1 MRVLTVVNSANP
13 SAYDA
18 SMLLAAYFS
27 SQGIENDVVL
37 SVDIPTP
44 EHLAMDASDGD
55 HALKDVGIRP
65 FDMAVA
71 LGGDGTI
78 LRTARV
84 AMLFDAPVLGINFGH
99 LGFLANPSEEGVIP
113 LVAAALAGDV
123 TEDRRAGLLVEVV
136 CEGDDVP
143 GGSCGFDRIP
153 HGAYDCAGGKWSGE
167 RGDVHGGKNDDA
179 SLGAEAAGTLETAGT
194 LENIGNGGRV
204 FTALNE
210 VTISRGSFPRNLEAH
225 LSISGDGVC
234 TLRGDGLIVATATG
248 STAYALSAGGPL
260 VSPGVEGM
268 VIVPL
273 SSHTLQSRAIVT
285 ERHDVVEVA
294 FDFAEGYTFTEV
306 QLDGTALS
314 FPAPI
319 ERVVVRCA
327 EKPVRL
333 LFYKKESFY
342 SRISRTFF

>member
-1 MRVLTVVNSANP
+1 MRVLTVVNNANP

-27 SQGIENDVVL
+27 TQGIENDVVL
-37 SVDIPTP
+37 SVDLPTP
-44 EHLAMDASDGD
+44 EHLAVGAVNNDCALEDA
-55 HALKDVGIRP
+55 GIRP
-65 FDMAVA
+65 FDLAVA

-84 AMLFDAPVLGINFGH
+84 AMLFDAPVLGINFGN

-123 TEDRRAGLLVEVV
+123 TEDRRACLLVEVE

-143 GGSCGFDRIP
+143 GGAR
-153 HGAYDCAGGKWSGE
+153 GAFGDEWDDVGGGAAGAGA
-167 RGDVHGGKNDDA
+167 RGDGVG
-179 SLGAEAAGTLETAGT
+179 AGTG
-194 LENIGNGGRV
+194 GDGGRV

-225 LSISGDGVC
+225 LSISGDDLC
-234 TLRGDGLIVATATG
+234 TLRGDGLIIATATG

-268 VIVPL
+268 VVVPL
-273 SSHTLQSRAIVT
+273 ASHTLQSRAIVT
-285 ERHDVVEVA
+285 ERHDVVEAA

-314 FPAPI
+314 FPTPI

-342 SRISRTFF
+342 SRIARTFF

>member
-1 MRVLTVVNSANP
+1 MRVLTVVNNANP

-27 SQGIENDVVL
+27 AQGIENDVVL
-37 SVDIPTP
+37 SVDLPTP
-44 EHLAMDASDGD
+44 EHLAMDASENDR
-55 HALKDVGIRP
+55 ALEDAGIRP
-65 FDMAVA
+65 FDLAVV

-84 AMLFDAPVLGINFGH
+84 AMLFDAPVLGINFGN

-113 LVAAALAGDV
+113 LVTAALAGDV
-123 TEDRRAGLLVEVV
+123 TEDRRACLLVEVE
-136 CEGDDVP
+136 CEGDGVP
-143 GGSCGFDRIP
+143 GGACGAFVDEWDDVNG
-153 HGAYDCAGGKWSGE
+153 GAAGAGA
-167 RGDVHGGKNDDA
+167 RGD
-179 SLGAEAAGTLETAGT
+179 
-194 LENIGNGGRV
+194 GNGGRV

-225 LSISGDGVC
+225 LSISGDDLC

-260 VSPGVEGM
+260 ISPGVEGM
-268 VIVPL
+268 VVVPL
-273 SSHTLQSRAIVT
+273 ASHTLQSRAIVT
-285 ERHDVVEVA
+285 ERHDVVEAA

-314 FPAPI
+314 FPTPI

-342 SRISRTFF
+342 SRIARTFF

>member
-1 MRVLTVVNSANP
+1 MRVLTVVNNANS

-27 SQGIENDVVL
+27 TQGIENDVVL
-37 SVDIPTP
+37 SVDLPTP
-44 EHLAMDASDGD
+44 EHLAVGAVNNDRALEDA
-55 HALKDVGIRP
+55 GIRP
-65 FDMAVA
+65 FDLAVA
-71 LGGDGTI
+71 LVGDGTI

-84 AMLFDAPVLGINFGH
+84 SMLFDAPVLGINFGN

-123 TEDRRAGLLVEVV
+123 TEDRRACLLVEVE
-136 CEGDDVP
+136 CEGDGVP
-143 GGSCGFDRIP
+143 GGARGAFGDEWDDVSGGGAGARGVAGDSAGCGV
-153 HGAYDCAGGKWSGE
+153 AGNGE
-167 RGDVHGGKNDDA
+167 GD
-179 SLGAEAAGTLETAGT
+179 
-194 LENIGNGGRV
+194 GGRV

-225 LSISGDGVC
+225 LSISGEDLC

-260 VSPGVEGM
+260 ISPGVEGM
-268 VIVPL
+268 VVVPL
-273 SSHTLQSRAIVT
+273 ASHTLQLRAIVT
-285 ERHDVVEVA
+285 ERHDVVEAA

-314 FPAPI
+314 FPTPI

-342 SRISRTFF
+342 SRIARTFF

>member
-1 MRVLTVVNSANP
+1 MRVLTVVNNANP

-27 SQGIENDVVL
+27 TQGIENDVVL
-37 SVDIPTP
+37 SVDLPTP
-44 EHLAMDASDGD
+44 EHLAVGAVNDDRALEDA
-55 HALKDVGIRP
+55 GIRP
-65 FDMAVA
+65 FDLAVA

-84 AMLFDAPVLGINFGH
+84 AMLFDAPVLGINFGN

-123 TEDRRAGLLVEVV
+123 TEDRRACLLVEVE

-143 GGSCGFDRIP
+143 GGACGAFGDEW
-153 HGAYDCAGGKWSGE
+153 DDVSGG
-167 RGDVHGGKNDDA
+167 
-179 SLGAEAAGTLETAGT
+179 TAGAGARG
-194 LENIGNGGRV
+194 EGNGAGVGGNGGRV

-225 LSISGDGVC
+225 LSISGDDLC

-260 VSPGVEGM
+260 ISPGVEGM
-268 VIVPL
+268 VVVPL
-273 SSHTLQSRAIVT
+273 ASHTLQSRAIVT
-285 ERHDVVEVA
+285 ERHDVVEAA

-314 FPAPI
+314 FSTPI

-342 SRISRTFF
+342 SRIARTFF

>member
-1 MRVLTVVNSANP
+1 MRVLTVVNNANS

-27 SQGIENDVVL
+27 TQGIENDVVL
-37 SVDIPTP
+37 SVDLPTP
-44 EHLAMDASDGD
+44 EHLAVGAVNNDRALEDA
-55 HALKDVGIRP
+55 GIRP
-65 FDMAVA
+65 FDLAVA

-84 AMLFDAPVLGINFGH
+84 AMLFDAPVLGINFGN

-123 TEDRRAGLLVEVV
+123 TEDRRACLLVEVE
-136 CEGDDVP
+136 CEGDGVP
-143 GGSCGFDRIP
+143 GGARGAFGDEWDDVSGGGAGARGVAGDSAGCGV
-153 HGAYDCAGGKWSGE
+153 AGNGE
-167 RGDVHGGKNDDA
+167 GD
-179 SLGAEAAGTLETAGT
+179 
-194 LENIGNGGRV
+194 GGRV

-225 LSISGDGVC
+225 LSISGEDLC

-260 VSPGVEGM
+260 ISPGVEGM
-268 VIVPL
+268 VVVPL
-273 SSHTLQSRAIVT
+273 ASHTLQSRAIVT
-285 ERHDVVEVA
+285 ERHDVVEAA

-314 FPAPI
+314 FPTPI

-342 SRISRTFF
+342 SRIARSFF

>member
-1 MRVLTVVNSANP
+1 MRVLTVVNNANP

-27 SQGIENDVVL
+27 TQGIENDVVL
-37 SVDIPTP
+37 PVDLPTP
-44 EHLAMDASDGD
+44 EHLAVGAVNNDCALEDA
-55 HALKDVGIRP
+55 GIRP
-65 FDMAVA
+65 FDLAVA

-78 LRTARV
+78 LRV
-84 AMLFDAPVLGINFGH
+84 AMLFDAPVLGINFGN

-123 TEDRRAGLLVEVV
+123 TEDRRSCLLVEVE

-143 GGSCGFDRIP
+143 GGAR
-153 HGAYDCAGGKWSGE
+153 GAFGDEWDDVNGGGAGADA
-167 RGDVHGGKNDDA
+167 RGDGDGVGV
-179 SLGAEAAGTLETAGT
+179 GA
-194 LENIGNGGRV
+194 GGRV

-225 LSISGDGVC
+225 LSISGDDLC

-260 VSPGVEGM
+260 ISPGVEGM
-268 VIVPL
+268 VVVPL
-273 SSHTLQSRAIVT
+273 ASHTLQSRAIVT
-285 ERHDVVEVA
+285 ECHDVVEAA

-314 FPAPI
+314 FPTPI

-342 SRISRTFF
+342 SRIARTFF

>member
-1 MRVLTVVNSANP
+1 MRVLTVVNNANS

-27 SQGIENDVVL
+27 TQGIENDVVL
-37 SVDIPTP
+37 SVDLPTP
-44 EHLAMDASDGD
+44 EHLAVGAVNTDRALEDA
-55 HALKDVGIRP
+55 GIRP
-65 FDMAVA
+65 FDLAVA

-84 AMLFDAPVLGINFGH
+84 AMLFDAPVLGINFGN

-123 TEDRRAGLLVEVV
+123 TEDRRACLLVEVE
-136 CEGDDVP
+136 CEGDGVP
-143 GGSCGFDRIP
+143 GGARGAFGDEWDDVSGGGAGARGVAGDSAGCGV
-153 HGAYDCAGGKWSGE
+153 AGNGE
-167 RGDVHGGKNDDA
+167 GD
-179 SLGAEAAGTLETAGT
+179 
-194 LENIGNGGRV
+194 GGRV

-225 LSISGDGVC
+225 LSISGEDLC

-260 VSPGVEGM
+260 ISPGVEGM
-268 VIVPL
+268 VVVPL
-273 SSHTLQSRAIVT
+273 ASHTLQSRAIVT
-285 ERHDVVEVA
+285 ERHDVVEAA

-314 FPAPI
+314 FPTPI

-342 SRISRTFF
+342 SRIARTFF

>member
-1 MRVLTVVNSANP
+1 MRVLTVVNNANP

-27 SQGIENDVVL
+27 TQGIENDVVL
-37 SVDIPTP
+37 SVDLPTP
-44 EHLAMDASDGD
+44 EHLAVGAVNNDRALEDA
-55 HALKDVGIRP
+55 GIRP
-65 FDMAVA
+65 FDLAVA

-84 AMLFDAPVLGINFGH
+84 AMLFDAPVLGINFGN

-123 TEDRRAGLLVEVV
+123 TEDRRACLLVEVE
-136 CEGDDVP
+136 CEGDGVP
-143 GGSCGFDRIP
+143 GGARGAFGDEWDDVSGGGAGARGVAGDSAGCGV
-153 HGAYDCAGGKWSGE
+153 A
-167 RGDVHGGKNDDA
+167 
-179 SLGAEAAGTLETAGT
+179 
-194 LENIGNGGRV
+194 GNGEGDGGCV

-225 LSISGDGVC
+225 LSISGEDLC

-260 VSPGVEGM
+260 ISPGVEGM
-268 VIVPL
+268 VVVPL
-273 SSHTLQSRAIVT
+273 ASHTLQSRAIVT
-285 ERHDVVEVA
+285 ERHDVVEAV

-314 FPAPI
+314 FPTPI

-342 SRISRTFF
+342 SRIARTFF

>member
-1 MRVLTVVNSANP
+1 
-13 SAYDA
+13 
-18 SMLLAAYFS
+18 MLLAAYFS
-27 SQGIENDVVL
+27 TQGIENDVVL
-37 SVDIPTP
+37 SVDLPTP
-44 EHLAMDASDGD
+44 EHLAVGAVNNDRALEDA
-55 HALKDVGIRP
+55 GIRP
-65 FDMAVA
+65 FDLAVA

-84 AMLFDAPVLGINFGH
+84 AMLFDAPVLGINFGN

-123 TEDRRAGLLVEVV
+123 TEDRRACLLVEVE
-136 CEGDDVP
+136 CEGDGVP
-143 GGSCGFDRIP
+143 GGARGAFGDEWDDVSGGGAGARGVAGDSAGCGV
-153 HGAYDCAGGKWSGE
+153 AGNGE
-167 RGDVHGGKNDDA
+167 GD
-179 SLGAEAAGTLETAGT
+179 
-194 LENIGNGGRV
+194 GGRV

-225 LSISGDGVC
+225 LSISGEDLC

-260 VSPGVEGM
+260 ISPGVEGM
-268 VIVPL
+268 VVVPL
-273 SSHTLQSRAIVT
+273 ASHTLQSRAIVT
-285 ERHDVVEVA
+285 ERHYVVEAA

-314 FPAPI
+314 FPTPI

-342 SRISRTFF
+342 SRIARTFF

>member
-1 MRVLTVVNSANP
+1 MRVLTVVNNANS

-27 SQGIENDVVL
+27 TQGIENDVVL
-37 SVDIPTP
+37 SVDLPTP
-44 EHLAMDASDGD
+44 EHLAVGAVNNDRALEDA
-55 HALKDVGIRP
+55 GIRP
-65 FDMAVA
+65 FDLAVA

-84 AMLFDAPVLGINFGH
+84 AMLFDAPVLGINFGN
-99 LGFLANPSEEGVIP
+99 LGFLANPSEEVVIP

-123 TEDRRAGLLVEVV
+123 TEDRRACLLVEVE
-136 CEGDDVP
+136 CEGDGVP
-143 GGSCGFDRIP
+143 GGARGAFGDEWDDVSGGGAGARGVAGDSAGCGV
-153 HGAYDCAGGKWSGE
+153 AGNGE
-167 RGDVHGGKNDDA
+167 GD
-179 SLGAEAAGTLETAGT
+179 
-194 LENIGNGGRV
+194 GGRV

-225 LSISGDGVC
+225 LSISGEDLC

-260 VSPGVEGM
+260 ISPGVEGM
-268 VIVPL
+268 VVVPL
-273 SSHTLQSRAIVT
+273 ASHTLQSRAIVT
-285 ERHDVVEVA
+285 ERHDVVEAA

-314 FPAPI
+314 FPTPI

-342 SRISRTFF
+342 SRIARTFF

>member
-1 MRVLTVVNSANP
+1 MRVLTVVNNANP

-27 SQGIENDVVL
+27 TQGIENDVVL
-37 SVDIPTP
+37 SVDLPTP
-44 EHLAMDASDGD
+44 EHLAVGAANDDRALEDA
-55 HALKDVGIRP
+55 GIRP
-65 FDMAVA
+65 FDLAVA

-84 AMLFDAPVLGINFGH
+84 AMLFDAPVLGINFGN

-123 TEDRRAGLLVEVV
+123 TEDRRACLLVEVE

-143 GGSCGFDRIP
+143 GGAR
-153 HGAYDCAGGKWSGE
+153 GAFGDEWDDVGGG
-167 RGDVHGGKNDDA
+167 
-179 SLGAEAAGTLETAGT
+179 AAGAGARGVGV
-194 LENIGNGGRV
+194 GNGASTGTGGDGGRV

-225 LSISGDGVC
+225 LSISGEDLC

-260 VSPGVEGM
+260 ISPGVEGM
-268 VIVPL
+268 VVVPL
-273 SSHTLQSRAIVT
+273 ASHTLQSRAIVT
-285 ERHDVVEVA
+285 ERHDVVEAA

-314 FPAPI
+314 FPTPI

-342 SRISRTFF
+342 SRIARTFF

>member
-1 MRVLTVVNSANP
+1 MRVLTVVNNANP

-27 SQGIENDVVL
+27 TQGIENDVVL
-37 SVDIPTP
+37 SVDLPTP
-44 EHLAMDASDGD
+44 EHLAVGAVNDDR
-55 HALKDVGIRP
+55 ALEDVGIRP
-65 FDMAVA
+65 FDLAVA

-84 AMLFDAPVLGINFGH
+84 AMLFDAPVLGINFGN

-123 TEDRRAGLLVEVV
+123 TEDRRACLLVEVE

-143 GGSCGFDRIP
+143 GGLRGGVFGDAWDDVDGGGSAA
-153 HGAYDCAGGKWSGE
+153 GAGA
-167 RGDVHGGKNDDA
+167 RGDGDGVGV
-179 SLGAEAAGTLETAGT
+179 
-194 LENIGNGGRV
+194 GNGGRV

-225 LSISGDGVC
+225 LSISGDDLC

-260 VSPGVEGM
+260 ISPGVEGM
-268 VIVPL
+268 VVVPL
-273 SSHTLQSRAIVT
+273 ASHTLQSRAIVT
-285 ERHDVVEVA
+285 ERHDVVEAA

-314 FPAPI
+314 FPTPI

-342 SRISRTFF
+342 SRIARTFF

>member
-1 MRVLTVVNSANP
+1 MRVLTVVNNANP

-27 SQGIENDVVL
+27 TQGIENDVVL
-37 SVDIPTP
+37 SVDLPTP
-44 EHLAMDASDGD
+44 EHLAVGAVNNDRALEDA
-55 HALKDVGIRP
+55 GIRP
-65 FDMAVA
+65 FDLAVA

-84 AMLFDAPVLGINFGH
+84 AMLFDAPVLGINFGN

-123 TEDRRAGLLVEVV
+123 TEDRRACLLVEVE
-136 CEGDDVP
+136 CEGDGVP
-143 GGSCGFDRIP
+143 GGARGAFGDEWDDVSGGGAGARGVAGDSAGCGV
-153 HGAYDCAGGKWSGE
+153 AGNGE
-167 RGDVHGGKNDDA
+167 GD
-179 SLGAEAAGTLETAGT
+179 
-194 LENIGNGGRV
+194 GGRV

-225 LSISGDGVC
+225 LSISGEDLC

-260 VSPGVEGM
+260 ISPGVEGM
-268 VIVPL
+268 VVVPL
-273 SSHTLQSRAIVT
+273 ASHTLQSRAIVT
-285 ERHDVVEVA
+285 ERHDVVEAA

-314 FPAPI
+314 FPTPI

-342 SRISRTFF
+342 SRIARTFF

>member
-1 MRVLTVVNSANP
+1 MRVLTVVNNANP

-27 SQGIENDVVL
+27 TQGIENDVML
-37 SVDIPTP
+37 SVDLPTP
-44 EHLAMDASDGD
+44 EHLAVGAVNNDRALEDA
-55 HALKDVGIRP
+55 GIRP
-65 FDMAVA
+65 FDLAVA

-84 AMLFDAPVLGINFGH
+84 AMLFDAPVLGINFGN

-123 TEDRRAGLLVEVV
+123 TEDRRACLLVEVE
-136 CEGDDVP
+136 CEGDDAP
-143 GGSCGFDRIP
+143 GGAR
-153 HGAYDCAGGKWSGE
+153 GAFGSEWDDVRGG
-167 RGDVHGGKNDDA
+167 
-179 SLGAEAAGTLETAGT
+179 AAGACGAGD
-194 LENIGNGGRV
+194 GGDGGRV

-225 LSISGDGVC
+225 LSISGDDLC

-260 VSPGVEGM
+260 ISPGVEGM
-268 VIVPL
+268 VVVPL
-273 SSHTLQSRAIVT
+273 ASHTLQSRAIVT
-285 ERHDVVEVA
+285 ERHDVVEAA

-314 FPAPI
+314 FPTPI

-342 SRISRTFF
+342 SRIARTFF

>member
-1 MRVLTVVNSANP
+1 MRVLTVVNNANP

-27 SQGIENDVVL
+27 TQGIENDVVL
-37 SVDIPTP
+37 SVDLPTP
-44 EHLAMDASDGD
+44 EHLAVGAVNNDRALEDA
-55 HALKDVGIRP
+55 GIRP
-65 FDMAVA
+65 FDLAVA

-84 AMLFDAPVLGINFGH
+84 AMLFDAPVLGINFGN

-123 TEDRRAGLLVEVV
+123 TEDRRACLLVEVE
-136 CEGDDVP
+136 CEGDGVP
-143 GGSCGFDRIP
+143 GGARGAFGDEWDDVSGGGAGARGVAGDSAGCGV
-153 HGAYDCAGGKWSGE
+153 AGNGE
-167 RGDVHGGKNDDA
+167 GD
-179 SLGAEAAGTLETAGT
+179 
-194 LENIGNGGRV
+194 GGRV

-225 LSISGDGVC
+225 LSISGEDLC

-260 VSPGVEGM
+260 ISPGVEGM
-268 VIVPL
+268 VVVPL
-273 SSHTLQSRAIVT
+273 ASHTLQSRAIVT
-285 ERHDVVEVA
+285 ERHDVVEAA

-306 QLDGTALS
+306 QLDGTTLS
-314 FPAPI
+314 FPTPI

-342 SRISRTFF
+342 SRIARTFF

>member
-1 MRVLTVVNSANP
+1 MRVLTVVNNANP

-27 SQGIENDVVL
+27 TQGIENDVVL
-37 SVDIPTP
+37 SVDLPTP
-44 EHLAMDASDGD
+44 EHLAVGAVNNDRALEDA
-55 HALKDVGIRP
+55 GIRP
-65 FDMAVA
+65 FDLAVA

-84 AMLFDAPVLGINFGH
+84 AMLFDAPVLGINFGN

-123 TEDRRAGLLVEVV
+123 TEDRRACLLVEVE
-136 CEGDDVP
+136 CEGDGVP
-143 GGSCGFDRIP
+143 GGARGAFGDEWDDVSGGGAGARGVAGDSAGCGV
-153 HGAYDCAGGKWSGE
+153 AGNGE
-167 RGDVHGGKNDDA
+167 GD
-179 SLGAEAAGTLETAGT
+179 
-194 LENIGNGGRV
+194 GGRV
-204 FTALNE
+204 CTALNE

-225 LSISGDGVC
+225 LSISGEDLC

-260 VSPGVEGM
+260 ISPGVEGM
-268 VIVPL
+268 VVVPL
-273 SSHTLQSRAIVT
+273 ASHTLQSRAIVT
-285 ERHDVVEVA
+285 ERHDVVEAA

-306 QLDGTALS
+306 QLDGTTLS
-314 FPAPI
+314 FPTPI

-342 SRISRTFF
+342 SRIARTFF

>member
-1 MRVLTVVNSANP
+1 MRVLTVVNNANP

-27 SQGIENDVVL
+27 TQGIENDVVL
-37 SVDIPTP
+37 SVDLPTP
-44 EHLAMDASDGD
+44 EHLAVGVVNNDCALEDA
-55 HALKDVGIRP
+55 GIRP
-65 FDMAVA
+65 FDLAVA

-84 AMLFDAPVLGINFGH
+84 AMLFDAPVLGINFGN

-123 TEDRRAGLLVEVV
+123 TEDRRACLLVEVE

-143 GGSCGFDRIP
+143 GGTRGAFGDEWDDVGTGAAGADARGAGNAGDSAGCG
-153 HGAYDCAGGKWSGE
+153 
-167 RGDVHGGKNDDA
+167 
-179 SLGAEAAGTLETAGT
+179 AAGTSARGDGV
-194 LENIGNGGRV
+194 GNGGRI

-225 LSISGDGVC
+225 LSISGDDLC

-260 VSPGVEGM
+260 ISPGVEGM
-268 VIVPL
+268 VVVPL
-273 SSHTLQSRAIVT
+273 ASHTLQSRAIVT
-285 ERHDVVEVA
+285 ERHDVVEAA

-314 FPAPI
+314 FPTPI

-333 LFYKKESFY
+333 LFYRKESFY
-342 SRISRTFF
+342 SRIARTFF

>member
-1 MRVLTVVNSANP
+1 MRVLTVVNNANP

-27 SQGIENDVVL
+27 TQGIENDVVL
-37 SVDIPTP
+37 SVDLPTP
-44 EHLAMDASDGD
+44 EHLAVGAVNNDRALEDA
-55 HALKDVGIRP
+55 GIRP
-65 FDMAVA
+65 FDLAVA

-84 AMLFDAPVLGINFGH
+84 AMLFDAPVLGINFGN

-123 TEDRRAGLLVEVV
+123 TEDRRACLLVEVE
-136 CEGDDVP
+136 CEGDGVP
-143 GGSCGFDRIP
+143 GGARGAFGDEWDDVSGGGAGARGVAGDSAGCGV
-153 HGAYDCAGGKWSGE
+153 AGNGE
-167 RGDVHGGKNDDA
+167 GD
-179 SLGAEAAGTLETAGT
+179 
-194 LENIGNGGRV
+194 GGRV

-225 LSISGDGVC
+225 LSISGEDLC

-260 VSPGVEGM
+260 ISPGVEGM
-268 VIVPL
+268 VVVPL
-273 SSHTLQSRAIVT
+273 ASHTLQSRAIVT
-285 ERHDVVEVA
+285 ERHEVVEAA

-306 QLDGTALS
+306 QLDGTTLS
-314 FPAPI
+314 FPTPI

-342 SRISRTFF
+342 SRIARTFF

>member
-1 MRVLTVVNSANP
+1 MRVLTVVNNANS

-27 SQGIENDVVL
+27 TQGIENDVVL
-37 SVDIPTP
+37 SVDLPTP
-44 EHLAMDASDGD
+44 EHLAVGAVNNDRALEDA
-55 HALKDVGIRP
+55 GIRP
-65 FDMAVA
+65 FDLAVA

-84 AMLFDAPVLGINFGH
+84 AMLFDAPVLGINFGN

-123 TEDRRAGLLVEVV
+123 TEDRRACLLVEVE
-136 CEGDDVP
+136 CEGDGVP
-143 GGSCGFDRIP
+143 GGARGAFGDEWDDVSGGGAGARGVAGDSAGCGV
-153 HGAYDCAGGKWSGE
+153 AGNGE
-167 RGDVHGGKNDDA
+167 GD
-179 SLGAEAAGTLETAGT
+179 
-194 LENIGNGGRV
+194 GGRV

-225 LSISGDGVC
+225 LSISGEDLC

-248 STAYALSAGGPL
+248 STAYAFSAGGPL
-260 VSPGVEGM
+260 ISPGVEGM
-268 VIVPL
+268 VVVPL
-273 SSHTLQSRAIVT
+273 ASHTLQSRAIVT
-285 ERHDVVEVA
+285 ERHDVVEAA

-306 QLDGTALS
+306 QLDGTTLS
-314 FPAPI
+314 FPTPI

-342 SRISRTFF
+342 SRIARTFF

>member
-1 MRVLTVVNSANP
+1 MRVLTVVNNANP

-18 SMLLAAYFS
+18 SMLLTAYFS
-27 SQGIENDVVL
+27 TQSIENDVVL
-37 SVDIPTP
+37 SVDLPTP
-44 EHLAMDASDGD
+44 EHLAVGAVNNDRALEDA
-55 HALKDVGIRP
+55 GIRP
-65 FDMAVA
+65 FDLAVA

-84 AMLFDAPVLGINFGH
+84 AMLFDAPVLGINFGN

-123 TEDRRAGLLVEVV
+123 TEDRRACLLVEVE
-136 CEGDDVP
+136 CEGDGAP
-143 GGSCGFDRIP
+143 GGA
-153 HGAYDCAGGKWSGE
+153 HGAFGSEWDDVSGG
-167 RGDVHGGKNDDA
+167 V
-179 SLGAEAAGTLETAGT
+179 
-194 LENIGNGGRV
+194 GNGGNGGHI

-225 LSISGDGVC
+225 LSISGEDLC

-260 VSPGVEGM
+260 ISPGVEGM
-268 VIVPL
+268 VVVPL
-273 SSHTLQSRAIVT
+273 ASHTLQSRAIVT
-285 ERHDVVEVA
+285 ERHDVVEAA

-314 FPAPI
+314 FSTPI

-342 SRISRTFF
+342 SRIARTFF

>member
-1 MRVLTVVNSANP
+1 MRVLTVVNNANS

-27 SQGIENDVVL
+27 TQGIENDVVL
-37 SVDIPTP
+37 SVDLPMP
-44 EHLAMDASDGD
+44 EQLAVGAVNNDRALEDA
-55 HALKDVGIRP
+55 GIRP
-65 FDMAVA
+65 FDLAVA

-84 AMLFDAPVLGINFGH
+84 AMLFDAPVLGINFGN

-123 TEDRRAGLLVEVV
+123 TEDRRACLLVEVE
-136 CEGDDVP
+136 CEGDGVP
-143 GGSCGFDRIP
+143 GGARGAFGDEWDDVSGGGAGARGVAGDSAGCGV
-153 HGAYDCAGGKWSGE
+153 AGNGE
-167 RGDVHGGKNDDA
+167 GD
-179 SLGAEAAGTLETAGT
+179 
-194 LENIGNGGRV
+194 GGRV

-225 LSISGDGVC
+225 LSISGEDLC

-260 VSPGVEGM
+260 ISPGVEGM
-268 VIVPL
+268 VVVPL
-273 SSHTLQSRAIVT
+273 ASHTLQSRAIVT
-285 ERHDVVEVA
+285 ERHDVVEAA

-306 QLDGTALS
+306 QLDGTTLS
-314 FPAPI
+314 FPTPI

-342 SRISRTFF
+342 SRIARTFF

>member
-1 MRVLTVVNSANP
+1 MRVLTVVNNANS

-27 SQGIENDVVL
+27 TQGIENDVVL
-37 SVDIPTP
+37 SVDLPTP
-44 EHLAMDASDGD
+44 EHLAVGAVNNDRALEDA
-55 HALKDVGIRP
+55 GIRP
-65 FDMAVA
+65 FDLAVA

-84 AMLFDAPVLGINFGH
+84 AMLFDAPVLGINFGN

-123 TEDRRAGLLVEVV
+123 TEDRRACLLVEVE
-136 CEGDDVP
+136 CEGDGVP
-143 GGSCGFDRIP
+143 GGARGAFGDEWDDVSGGGAGARGVAGDSAGCGV
-153 HGAYDCAGGKWSGE
+153 AGNGE
-167 RGDVHGGKNDDA
+167 GD
-179 SLGAEAAGTLETAGT
+179 
-194 LENIGNGGRV
+194 GGRV

-225 LSISGDGVC
+225 LSISGEDLC

-260 VSPGVEGM
+260 ISPGVEGM
-268 VIVPL
+268 VVVPL
-273 SSHTLQSRAIVT
+273 ASHTLQSRAIVT
-285 ERHDVVEVA
+285 ERHDVVEAA
-294 FDFAEGYTFTEV
+294 FDFAEGYPFTEV
-306 QLDGTALS
+306 QLDGTTLS
-314 FPAPI
+314 FPTPI

-342 SRISRTFF
+342 SRIARTFF

>member
-1 MRVLTVVNSANP
+1 MRVLTVVNNANP

-27 SQGIENDVVL
+27 TQGIENDVVL
-37 SVDIPTP
+37 SVDLPTP
-44 EHLAMDASDGD
+44 EHLAVGAANDDRALEDA
-55 HALKDVGIRP
+55 GIRP
-65 FDMAVA
+65 FDLAVA

-84 AMLFDAPVLGINFGH
+84 AMLFDAPVLGINFGN

-123 TEDRRAGLLVEVV
+123 TEDRRACLLVEVE

-143 GGSCGFDRIP
+143 GGAR
-153 HGAYDCAGGKWSGE
+153 GAFGDEWDDVGGG
-167 RGDVHGGKNDDA
+167 
-179 SLGAEAAGTLETAGT
+179 AAGAGARGVGV
-194 LENIGNGGRV
+194 GNGASTGTGGDGGRV

-225 LSISGDGVC
+225 LSISGEDLC

-260 VSPGVEGM
+260 ISPGVEGM
-268 VIVPL
+268 VVVPL
-273 SSHTLQSRAIVT
+273 ASHTLQSRAIVT
-285 ERHDVVEVA
+285 ERHDVVEAA

-314 FPAPI
+314 FPTPI

-327 EKPVRL
+327 EIPVRL

-342 SRISRTFF
+342 SRIARTFF

>member
-1 MRVLTVVNSANP
+1 MRVLTVVNNANP

-27 SQGIENDVVL
+27 TQGIENDVVL
-37 SVDIPTP
+37 SVDLPTP
-44 EHLAMDASDGD
+44 EHLAVGAVNNDRALEDA
-55 HALKDVGIRP
+55 GIRP
-65 FDMAVA
+65 FDLAVA

-84 AMLFDAPVLGINFGH
+84 AMLFDAPVLGINFGN

-123 TEDRRAGLLVEVV
+123 TEDRRACLLVEVE
-136 CEGDDVP
+136 CEGDGVP
-143 GGSCGFDRIP
+143 GGARGAFGDEWDDVSGGGAGARGVAGDSAGCGV
-153 HGAYDCAGGKWSGE
+153 AGNGE
-167 RGDVHGGKNDDA
+167 GD
-179 SLGAEAAGTLETAGT
+179 
-194 LENIGNGGRV
+194 GGRV

-225 LSISGDGVC
+225 LSISGEDLC

-260 VSPGVEGM
+260 ISPGVEGM
-268 VIVPL
+268 VVVPL
-273 SSHTLQSRAIVT
+273 ASHTLQSRAIVT
-285 ERHDVVEVA
+285 ERHDVVEAV

-314 FPAPI
+314 FPTPI

-342 SRISRTFF
+342 SRIARTFF

>member
-1 MRVLTVVNSANP
+1 MRVLTVVNNANP

-27 SQGIENDVVL
+27 TQGIENDVVL
-37 SVDIPTP
+37 SVDLPTP
-44 EHLAMDASDGD
+44 EHLAVGAVNNDRALEDA
-55 HALKDVGIRP
+55 GIRP
-65 FDMAVA
+65 FDLAVA

-84 AMLFDAPVLGINFGH
+84 AMLFDAPVLGINFGN

-123 TEDRRAGLLVEVV
+123 TEDRRACLLVEVE
-136 CEGDDVP
+136 CEGDGVP
-143 GGSCGFDRIP
+143 GGARGAFGDEWDDVSGGGAGARGVAGDSAGCGV
-153 HGAYDCAGGKWSGE
+153 AGNGE
-167 RGDVHGGKNDDA
+167 GD
-179 SLGAEAAGTLETAGT
+179 
-194 LENIGNGGRV
+194 GGRV

-225 LSISGDGVC
+225 LSISGEDLC

-260 VSPGVEGM
+260 ISPGVVGM
-268 VIVPL
+268 VVVPL
-273 SSHTLQSRAIVT
+273 ASHTLQSRAIVT
-285 ERHDVVEVA
+285 ERHDVVEAA

-314 FPAPI
+314 FPTPI

-342 SRISRTFF
+342 SRIARTFF

>member
-1 MRVLTVVNSANP
+1 MRVLTVVNNANP

-27 SQGIENDVVL
+27 TQGIENDVVL
-37 SVDIPTP
+37 SVDLPTP
-44 EHLAMDASDGD
+44 EHLAVGAVNNDRALEDA
-55 HALKDVGIRP
+55 GIRP
-65 FDMAVA
+65 FDLAVA

-84 AMLFDAPVLGINFGH
+84 AMLFDAPVLGINFGN

-123 TEDRRAGLLVEVV
+123 TEDRRACLLVEVE

-143 GGSCGFDRIP
+143 GGARGAFGDEWDDVSGGAGYGAGYGAGDSTGCGAADD
-153 HGAYDCAGGKWSGE
+153 GA
-167 RGDVHGGKNDDA
+167 V
-179 SLGAEAAGTLETAGT
+179 
-194 LENIGNGGRV
+194 NGGRV

-225 LSISGDGVC
+225 LSISGDDLC

-260 VSPGVEGM
+260 ISPGVEGM
-268 VIVPL
+268 VVVPL
-273 SSHTLQSRAIVT
+273 ASHTLQSRAIVT
-285 ERHDVVEVA
+285 ERHDVVEAA

-314 FPAPI
+314 FPTPI

-342 SRISRTFF
+342 SRIARTFF

>member
-1 MRVLTVVNSANP
+1 MRVLTVVNNANP

-27 SQGIENDVVL
+27 TQGIENDVVL
-37 SVDIPTP
+37 SVDLPTP
-44 EHLAMDASDGD
+44 EHLAVGAVNNDRALEDA
-55 HALKDVGIRP
+55 GIRP
-65 FDMAVA
+65 FDLAVA

-84 AMLFDAPVLGINFGH
+84 AMLFDAPVLGINFGN

-123 TEDRRAGLLVEVV
+123 TEDRRACLLVEVE
-136 CEGDDVP
+136 CEGDGVP
-143 GGSCGFDRIP
+143 GGARGVAGDSAGCGV
-153 HGAYDCAGGKWSGE
+153 AGNGE
-167 RGDVHGGKNDDA
+167 GD
-179 SLGAEAAGTLETAGT
+179 
-194 LENIGNGGRV
+194 GGRV
-204 FTALNE
+204 FTVLNE

-225 LSISGDGVC
+225 LSISGEDLC

-260 VSPGVEGM
+260 ISPGVEGM
-268 VIVPL
+268 VVVPL
-273 SSHTLQSRAIVT
+273 ASHTLQSRAIVT
-285 ERHDVVEVA
+285 ERHDVVEAA
-294 FDFAEGYTFTEV
+294 FDFVEGYTFTEV

-314 FPAPI
+314 FPTPI

-342 SRISRTFF
+342 SRIARTFF

>member
-1 MRVLTVVNSANP
+1 MRVLTVVNNANP

-27 SQGIENDVVL
+27 TQGIENDVVL
-37 SVDIPTP
+37 SVDLPTP
-44 EHLAMDASDGD
+44 EHLAVGAVNNDRALEDA
-55 HALKDVGIRP
+55 GIRP
-65 FDMAVA
+65 FDLAVA

-84 AMLFDAPVLGINFGH
+84 AMLFDAPVLGINFGN

-123 TEDRRAGLLVEVV
+123 TEDRRACLLVEVE
-136 CEGDDVP
+136 CEGDGVP
-143 GGSCGFDRIP
+143 GGLRGGALGNEWDDVSGGGAGARGVAGDSAGCGV
-153 HGAYDCAGGKWSGE
+153 A
-167 RGDVHGGKNDDA
+167 
-179 SLGAEAAGTLETAGT
+179 
-194 LENIGNGGRV
+194 GNGEGDGGCV

-225 LSISGDGVC
+225 LSISGEDLC

-260 VSPGVEGM
+260 ISPGVEGM
-268 VIVPL
+268 VVVPL
-273 SSHTLQSRAIVT
+273 ASHTLQSRAIVT
-285 ERHDVVEVA
+285 ERHDVVEAA

-314 FPAPI
+314 FPTPI

-342 SRISRTFF
+342 SRIARTFF

>member
-1 MRVLTVVNSANP
+1 MRVLTVVNNANP

-27 SQGIENDVVL
+27 TQGIENDVVL
-37 SVDIPTP
+37 SVDLPTP
-44 EHLAMDASDGD
+44 EHLAVGAVNNDCALEDA
-55 HALKDVGIRP
+55 GIRP
-65 FDMAVA
+65 FDLAVA

-84 AMLFDAPVLGINFGH
+84 AMLFDAPVLGINFGN

-123 TEDRRAGLLVEVV
+123 TEDRRACLLVEVE
-136 CEGDDVP
+136 CEGDGVPDGVRGAFGDEWDDVS
-143 GGSCGFDRIP
+143 GG
-153 HGAYDCAGGKWSGE
+153 GAGAGA
-167 RGDVHGGKNDDA
+167 RGDGDGVGV
-179 SLGAEAAGTLETAGT
+179 GAGA
-194 LENIGNGGRV
+194 GNGGRV

-225 LSISGDGVC
+225 LSISGEDLC

-260 VSPGVEGM
+260 ISPGVEGM
-268 VIVPL
+268 VVVPL
-273 SSHTLQSRAIVT
+273 ASHTLQSRAIVT
-285 ERHDVVEVA
+285 ERHDVVEAA

-314 FPAPI
+314 FPTPI

-342 SRISRTFF
+342 SRIARTFF

>member
-1 MRVLTVVNSANP
+1 MRVLTVVNNANS

-27 SQGIENDVVL
+27 TQGIENDVVL
-37 SVDIPTP
+37 SVDLPTP
-44 EHLAMDASDGD
+44 EHLAVGAVNNDRALEDA
-55 HALKDVGIRP
+55 GIRP
-65 FDMAVA
+65 FDLAVA

-84 AMLFDAPVLGINFGH
+84 AMLFDAPVLGINFGN

-123 TEDRRAGLLVEVV
+123 TEDRRACLLVEVE
-136 CEGDDVP
+136 CEGDGVP
-143 GGSCGFDRIP
+143 GGARGAFGDEWDDVSGGGAGARGVAGDSAGCGV
-153 HGAYDCAGGKWSGE
+153 AGNGE
-167 RGDVHGGKNDDA
+167 GD
-179 SLGAEAAGTLETAGT
+179 
-194 LENIGNGGRV
+194 GGRV

-225 LSISGDGVC
+225 LSISGEDLC

-260 VSPGVEGM
+260 ISPGVECM
-268 VIVPL
+268 VVVPL
-273 SSHTLQSRAIVT
+273 ASHTLQSRAIVT
-285 ERHDVVEVA
+285 ERHDVVEAA

-314 FPAPI
+314 FPTPI

-342 SRISRTFF
+342 SRIARTFF